1 MPQSKYVKGSIIM
14 ETQKKH
20 IEIHIDIDKAAD
32 RRRKTDRQRSV
43 FVLPQHRKQRRI
55 NYRRCHQ

>member
-1 MPQSKYVKGSIIM
+1 M